1 MLGLMQDSPLL
12 LSSLLEYAETYH
24 PSSTIVSV
32 TCEGDVV
39 RSSYAGIGTRAR
51 KLAKALKGLGV
62 QPGDRVATLAWNTH
76 RHLKHNIAVSGGGAG
91 RRAGGPRRGAGRGG
105 DGRGRAEAGGGGF

>member
-39 RSSYAGIGTRAR
+39 RSDYAGIGKRAR

-76 RHLKHNIAVSGGGAG
+76 RHLELYFAVSGIGSVLHTVN
-91 RRAGGPRRGAGRGG
+91 PRLFTEQIEYILNH
-105 DGRGRAEAGGGGF
+105 AEASVVL